1 MAKRFSGVVNV
12 DITES
17 VPDWAPYTQPIAPE
31 GTPSVLY
38 IVLDDVGYSAMGP
51 YGGLIETPNIDRIVE
66 SSEPL
71 PTGHVIVSASFEREG
86 DSMPPEGTLTLH
98 VGDEEVGRGRIK
110 TQPGKFSIA
119 GEGLNVGKD
128 GAEPVTDDYPGEAPW
143 PFTGGTIRRAAV
155 DVSGEPFVDLAAEAR
170 MALLRD

>member
-12 DITES
+12 DITQS
-17 VPDWAPYTQPIAPE
+17 VSDWAPYTQPIAPE

-51 YGGLIETPNIDRIVE
+51 HRGLIE
-66 SSEPL
+66 
-71 PTGHVIVSASFEREG
+71 
-86 DSMPPEGTLTLH
+86 
-98 VGDEEVGRGRIK
+98 RGRTK

-128 GAEPVTDDYPGEAPW
+128 GAEPVTDDYPGGPPW